1 MDDAIRAALARGE
14 HREAFEMLLPL
25 YRDRVL
31 RLVRGMLRDRT
42 LAEDVAQDI
51 FLRIWR
57 ALPGF
62 AGRASLGT
70 WVYAIARNACLSELR
85 KRRPEISLERNEGD
99 SAGPAFEPVAPDQDD
114 TATRSVL
121 DVLDRLP
128 ARQREVVLLYYVEDR
143 SVEQTAAV
151 LDAPVGTVKAL
162 LHRARKRL
170 VQLVDES
177 AEVNA

>member
-1 MDDAIRAALARGE
+1 MDDAILAALRRGE
-14 HREAFEMLLPL
+14 HREAFEILLPH

-31 RLVRGMLRDRT
+31 RLTRGMLRDRA
-42 LAEDVAQDI
+42 LAEDVAQDV

-62 AGRASLGT
+62 AGRSAIGT

-85 KRRPEISLERNEGD
+85 RRRPEVPLDPPGAEDG
-99 SAGPAFEPVAPDQDD
+99 AAFEPAAPETDD

-143 SVEQTAAV
+143 SVEQTAAA
-151 LDAPVGTVKAL
+151 LGAPVGTVKAL
-162 LHRARKRL
+162 LHRARQRL
-170 VQLVDES
+170 IELVADT
-177 AEVNA
+177 AAADA